1 MSKRRVGFTL
11 IELLIVVV
19 IIGILAAIAIP
30 KFVNT
35 KEKAYGATIKTDL
48 HNLATAEE
56 AYFYENGTYS
66 SDTTALKVQ
75 LSAGVVLDIPTAD
88 KNGWSAQGL
97 HVSTGVYQCAVFYGK
112 AAPLSPATVN
122 GEVTCR

>member
-1 MSKRRVGFTL
+1 MSNRRVGFTL

-30 KFVNT
+30 RFANT
-35 KEKAYGATIKTDL
+35 KGKAYGATIKVDL

-56 AYFYENGTYS
+56 SYYYENGTYS
-66 SDTTALKVQ
+66 SDTTALKMQ
-75 LSAGVVLDIPTAD
+75 LSPGVVLSIPTAD
-88 KNGWSAQGL
+88 KSGWSAQGL
-97 HVSTGVYQCAVFYGK
+97 HVSTGVYQCAVFYGN
-112 AAPLSPATVN
+112 APPIGPATVN